1 MTLIAVATL
10 RTATLEESMSANS
23 RLRQVAVNAAE
34 TALTEAERVVLSLDP
49 WERRGRF
56 FATGFVGPEPGV
68 ANKGDSC
75 RLGFCTPRK
84 FTNLLD
90 STFVIPDQERWADPD
105 LDVWNDSTKHMV
117 YSTFETSDLQEE
129 GVFEAPRYIIEFLGN
144 YESPGEAVGFAS
156 NPTIRPR
163 FTDKFDSSRCLDPVT
178 GFIRPPSDVWP
189 FCPQDPAIYRV
200 TVRAVAGPESRQAV
214 VFLQSI
220 IKTPFD

>member
-1 MTLIAVATL
+1 MLAIFTINKPDSLQRQGGYIDLQQRGIALPLTLILLFVMTLIAVATL

-90 STFVIPDQERWADPD
+90 PTFVIPDEERWEDPD
-105 LDVWNDSTKHMV
+105 
-117 YSTFETSDLQEE
+117 
-129 GVFEAPRYIIEFLGN
+129 I
-144 YESPGEAVGFAS
+144 
-156 NPTIRPR
+156 
-163 FTDKFDSSRCLDPVT
+163 
-178 GFIRPPSDVWP
+178 
-189 FCPQDPAIYRV
+189 
-200 TVRAVAGPESRQAV
+200 
-214 VFLQSI
+214 
-220 IKTPFD
+220 